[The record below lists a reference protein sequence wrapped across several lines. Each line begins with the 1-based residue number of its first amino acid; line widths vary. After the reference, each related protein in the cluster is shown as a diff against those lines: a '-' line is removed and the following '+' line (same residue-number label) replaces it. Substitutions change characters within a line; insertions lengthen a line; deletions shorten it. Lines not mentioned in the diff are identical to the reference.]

1 MAAAVAR
8 RSRTGPHRS
17 AATMLERASTA
28 QNAAVTDIAS
38 PAVQHVGVVGGGL
51 MGSGIAEVNARAGA
65 DVVLVEVNEQA
76 VDSARARIGSS
87 LDRALNRG
95 KITADVVESLTS
107 RISYTTELDALA
119 DRELVIEAATEVESV
134 KLELFRK
141 VGAVLT
147 DDEAILVSNTSSIPI
162 VKLGAVSGRPKRVM
176 GVHFFNPAPVMQLV
190 ELIPS
195 LTTAPDTVERMR
207 GYVTGQLG
215 KQPIEAT
222 DRAGFVVNSLLVPY
236 LLSAIRMYEAGYASA
251 KDIDQGMVLGCGHPM
266 GPLALCDLIGLD
278 TIRAIGVSMYQ
289 EFKEPLYSPPPL
301 LDRMVEAGLV
311 GRKSKQGFYPYP

>member
-1 MAAAVAR
+1 
-8 RSRTGPHRS
+8 
-17 AATMLERASTA
+17 
-28 QNAAVTDIAS
+28 
-38 PAVQHVGVVGGGL
+38 

-65 DVVLVEVNEQA
+65 EVVLVEVDDRA
-76 VDSARARIGSS
+76 VDGARGRITTS

-95 KITADVVESLTS
+95 KLTAEDVEVLTS
-107 RISYTTELDALA
+107 RIRYETTLDALA
-119 DRELVIEAATEVESV
+119 DRELVIEAASEDEAV
-134 KLELFRK
+134 KLDLFRRL
-141 VGAVLT
+141 GSLLESP
-147 DDEAILVSNTSSIPI
+147 EALLVSNTSSIPI
-162 VKLGAVSGRPKRVM
+162 VKLGAVSGRADRVM

-195 LTTAPDTVERMR
+195 LTTSPATLERMR
-207 GYVTGQLG
+207 GFVSERLG
-215 KQPIEAT
+215 KQPIDAT

-278 TIRAIGVSMYQ
+278 TVRAIGVSMYS

-301 LDRMVEAGLV
+301 LERMVDAGLV